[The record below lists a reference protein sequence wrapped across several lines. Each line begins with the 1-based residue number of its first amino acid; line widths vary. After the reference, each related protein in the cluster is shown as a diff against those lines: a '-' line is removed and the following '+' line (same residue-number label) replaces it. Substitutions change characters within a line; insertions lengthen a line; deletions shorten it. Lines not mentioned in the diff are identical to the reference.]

1 MLEQNLIELHQPY
14 KPKPNLGLRSLLC
27 KSVLRST
34 MQFVTNMLRTK
45 QGQDGSV
52 SVLTRMVNVEFRHSK
67 VLYQSELHVT
77 GS

>member
-1 MLEQNLIELHQPY
+1 
-14 KPKPNLGLRSLLC
+14 
-27 KSVLRST
+27 

-77 GS
+77 VS